1 MSFQFACIY
10 KDSKTKTNEGSMNLE
25 YSKAIGGAV
34 LVASAAILLSGCT
47 INIGAGSTEAEANDS
62 VTGANSSQTIEY
74 AADGTGDSNGGADN
88 HPEGGYLPE
97 LGESAVV
104 GNPSDVFNPCTEV
117 SGEFYESLGMSELKA
132 VIENESTPSC
142 SLTLE
147 GNGKLSISALFV
159 GLEFLEGDETMGWS
173 ETSDRI
179 PIGLIDNSYGGAP
192 SCSATVGTERGTL
205 MVSHE
210 APNSDGDAC
219 AQAEHYLRTILT
231 ADGKDNYNG

>member
-1 MSFQFACIY
+1 
-10 KDSKTKTNEGSMNLE
+10 MNLE
-25 YSKAIGGAV
+25 YNKAIGGAV
-34 LVASAAILLSGCT
+34 LVASVAIFLSGCT
-47 INIGAGSTEAEANDS
+47 INIGGGSTEAEANDS
-62 VTGANSSQTIEY
+62 VTGANSSQTIEN
-74 AADGTGDSNGGADN
+74 AADGTGDSNGGVDSF
-88 HPEGGYLPE
+88 PEGGYLPE

-104 GNPSDVFNPCTEV
+104 GNPTDVFNPCTEV
-117 SGEFYESLGMSELKA
+117 PSEFYESLGMSELKA

-159 GLEFLEGDETMGWS
+159 GLEFLEGDEAMGWS
-173 ETSDRI
+173 ETSDGI

-205 MVSHE
+205 MVSHKS
-210 APNSDGDAC
+210 PNADGDAC
-219 AQAEHYLRTILT
+219 AQSEHYLRTILT

>member
-1 MSFQFACIY
+1 M
-10 KDSKTKTNEGSMNLE
+10 
-25 YSKAIGGAV
+25 
-34 LVASAAILLSGCT
+34 
-47 INIGAGSTEAEANDS
+47 
-62 VTGANSSQTIEY
+62 
-74 AADGTGDSNGGADN
+74 
-88 HPEGGYLPE
+88 PE

-104 GNPSDVFNPCTEV
+104 GNPTDVFNPCTEV

-173 ETSDRI
+173 ETSDGI
-179 PIGLIDNSYGGAP
+179 PIGLIDNSYGGDP

-205 MVSHE
+205 MMSHKSSN
-210 APNSDGDAC
+210 ADGDTC
-219 AQAEHYLRTILT
+219 AQSEHYLRTILT
-231 ADGKDNYNG
+231 ANGKDNYNG